1 MRRISIISGL
11 TCVMLGFLS
20 AGNNDAF
27 SRVVSREELAQAGV
41 LRISDILSLV
51 ELWQVSSLS
60 GYLHQTSVN
69 SLNSYGQE
77 LIAVY
82 LDGQEITPDLLNMVN
97 LESIPLDVSAID
109 SIVFT
114 SIPKRMG
121 DGALKSGGSINIY
134 SLKKVAS
141 IALKLGNET
150 GEPGPYRYTD
160 RLTPNIDTIGPLANI
175 GIAVP
180 MSSFY
185 FNSYANGQLFM
196 FTDQTVHRRNQDLL
210 EGRPNVKRWL
220 INSVRPEM
228 VSAAVLL
235 KAGYS
240 GESFQVR
247 GLHHQSYADKLMTFF
262 EPISREI
269 PFDVLRKQS
278 AFSGVFGKIENSR
291 KILWSIHENDLAIK
305 ERYNRIGFQS
315 DWHFVKTR
323 AHLGVEHNR
332 NKTRSTKAGL
342 NVVQHQFSF
351 LDSAEY
357 EPRQTLTRSIYLNH
371 RKVIFQNVPIMVD
384 IDLRLENNSY
394 FPSVLIDLSRSLLE
408 GRTEMTLALS
418 HTQAPGWEHN
428 SLLDP
433 NAAFLEIVE
442 QNLEPDRYEYG
453 HETTRERSTVDISV
467 LQKVNNRNHI
477 KIEAHFRI
485 ADGLSLNILDSVNF
499 IQAGRGFDTYAFLG
513 KTSHGSN
520 ASFDFAWSYSNQP
533 TLTHHLF
540 LLKRF
545 DINGDDEYHQIYRHV
560 PTLKS
565 EYRFNWSANPR
576 MNVWIAAHYESGSQW
591 EEYRELEGVEWLNDT
606 QVQTH
611 SPDVPASFT
620 IDVTIRKKFLGE
632 NLDAALIIRNILN
645 EEKLLHPIGG
655 DEGRT
660 FYLVLNIHPFWH

>member
-1 MRRISIISGL
+1 MF
-11 TCVMLGFLS
+11 LGFLS
-20 AGNNDAF
+20 AGNHGAF
-27 SRVVSREELAQAGV
+27 SRVVSREELAQTGI
-41 LRISDILSLV
+41 LRISDVLSLV

-69 SLNSYGQE
+69 SLNPYGQE
-77 LIAVY
+77 LVAVY

-121 DGALKSGGSINIY
+121 DGALKSSGTINIY
-134 SLKKVAS
+134 SLNKVAN

-175 GIAVP
+175 AFAIP
-180 MSSFY
+180 ISSFY

-220 INSVRPEM
+220 INSIRPEM

-235 KAGYS
+235 KTGYT
-240 GESFQVR
+240 GESFQVHA
-247 GLHHQSYADKLMTFF
+247 LHHQSYADKLMTFF
-262 EPISREI
+262 EPLSREI

-278 AFSGVFGKIENSR
+278 AFSGVFGKIEKSR
-291 KILWSIHENDLAIK
+291 RILWSIHENDLAIK

-323 AHLGVEHNR
+323 AHLGVELNG
-332 NKTRSTKAGL
+332 NKASSTKTGL
-342 NVVQHQFSF
+342 NFIQHQFGF

-357 EPRQTLTRSIYLNH
+357 EPKQTLTRSIYLNH
-371 RKVIFQNVPIMVD
+371 RKVIFQNVPIMID
-384 IDLRLENNSY
+384 IELKLENNRY
-394 FPSVLIDLSRSLLE
+394 YPSVLIDLSRSLLE
-408 GRTEMTLALS
+408 GRTKMALALS
-418 HTQAPGWEHN
+418 HTQAPSWEHN

-433 NAAFLEIVE
+433 NAGLLEIIE
-442 QNLEPDRYEYG
+442 QNLEPDHYEYG
-453 HETTRERSTVDISV
+453 YEATRKRSTADVF
-467 LQKVNNRNHI
+467 LEQQVNNRNHI
-477 KIEAHFRI
+477 KIGAHFRKD
-485 ADGLSLNILDSVNF
+485 DGLSLNILDSVSF
-499 IQAGRGFDTYAFLG
+499 IQPGRGFNTYAFLG

-533 TLTHHLF
+533 TLTHYLF
-540 LLKRF
+540 LSKRF
-545 DINGDDEYHQIYRHV
+545 DIHGDDEYHQIYRHV

-576 MNVWIAAHYESGSQW
+576 MNVWIASHYESGSQW
-591 EEYRELEGVEWLNDT
+591 EEYRELEGVEWLNEN

-632 NLDAALIIRNILN
+632 NLDAALIIRNILDD
-645 EEKLLHPIGG
+645 EKLLHPIGG

>member
-1 MRRISIISGL
+1 MHRITIILYLICTL
-11 TCVMLGFLS
+11 TGFLNANS
-20 AGNNDAF
+20 HDTF

-41 LRISDILSLV
+41 LRISDVLALV
-51 ELWQVSSLS
+51 ETWQVSSLS

-69 SLNSYGQE
+69 SLSPYGQE
-77 LIAVY
+77 LLAVY

-114 SIPKRMG
+114 SIPKRMKG
-121 DGALKSGGSINIY
+121 GALTSGGSINIY
-134 SLKKVAS
+134 SLKKVAN

-160 RLTPNIDTIGPLANI
+160 RLTPNIDTIGPLANF
-175 GIAVP
+175 AVAIP
-180 MSSFY
+180 ISSFY
-185 FNSYANGQLFM
+185 INSYANGQIFM

-210 EGRPNVKRWL
+210 EGQPNVKRWL
-220 INSVRPEM
+220 INSIRPEM

-235 KAGYS
+235 KTGYT
-240 GESFQVR
+240 GESFQVHA
-247 GLHHQSYADKLMTFF
+247 LHHQSYADKLMTFF
-262 EPISREI
+262 EPLSREI

-278 AFSGVFGKIENSR
+278 AFSGVFGKIEKSR
-291 KILWSIHENDLAIK
+291 RILWSIHENDLAIK

-323 AHLGVEHNR
+323 AHLGVELNG
-332 NKTRSTKAGL
+332 NKASSTKTGL
-342 NVVQHQFSF
+342 NFIQHQFGF

-357 EPRQTLTRSIYLNH
+357 EPKQTLTRSIYLNH
-371 RKVIFQNVPIMVD
+371 RKVIFQNVPIMID
-384 IDLRLENNSY
+384 IELKLENNRY
-394 FPSVLIDLSRSLLE
+394 YPSVLIDLSRSLLE
-408 GRTEMTLALS
+408 GRTKMALALS
-418 HTQAPGWEHN
+418 HTQAPSWEHN

-433 NAAFLEIVE
+433 NAGLLEIIE
-442 QNLEPDRYEYG
+442 QNLEPDHYEYG
-453 HETTRERSTVDISV
+453 YEATRKRSTADVF
-467 LQKVNNRNHI
+467 LEQQVNNRNHI
-477 KIEAHFRI
+477 KIGAHFRKD
-485 ADGLSLNILDSVNF
+485 DGLSLNILDSVSF
-499 IQAGRGFDTYAFLG
+499 IQPGRGFNTYAFLG

-533 TLTHHLF
+533 TLTHYLF
-540 LLKRF
+540 LSKRF
-545 DINGDDEYHQIYRHV
+545 DIHGDDEYHQIYRHV

-576 MNVWIAAHYESGSQW
+576 MNVWIASHYESGSQW
-591 EEYRELEGVEWLNDT
+591 EEYRELEGVEWLNEN

-632 NLDAALIIRNILN
+632 NLDAALIIRNILDD
-645 EEKLLHPIGG
+645 EKLLHPIGG

>member
-1 MRRISIISGL
+1 MRRITIISFL
-11 TCVMLGFLS
+11 TCMFLGFLS
-20 AGNNDAF
+20 AGDHGAF

-41 LRISDILSLV
+41 LRISDVLSLV

-60 GYLHQTSVN
+60 GYLYQTSVN
-69 SLNSYGQE
+69 SLSPYGQE

-121 DGALKSGGSINIY
+121 DGALQSGGTINIY
-134 SLKKVAS
+134 SLKKVAN

-160 RLTPNIDTIGPLANI
+160 RHTPNIDTIGPLANI
-175 GIAVP
+175 AIAVP

-185 FNSYANGQLFM
+185 FNSYTNGQIFM

-210 EGRPNVKRWL
+210 EGRSNVKRWL
-220 INSVRPEM
+220 INSGRPEM
-228 VSAAVLL
+228 VSAALLL
-235 KAGYS
+235 KTGYTS
-240 GESFQVR
+240 ESFQVH

-262 EPISREI
+262 EPLSREI

-291 KILWSIHENDLAIK
+291 RILWSIHENDLVIK

-342 NVVQHQFSF
+342 NVVQHQFGF
-351 LDSAEY
+351 LDSAGY
-357 EPRQTLTRSIYLNH
+357 EPKQTLTRSIYLNH
-371 RKVIFQNVPIMVD
+371 RRVILQSIPILID
-384 IDLRLENNSY
+384 IDLKSENNKY
-394 FPSVLIDLSRSLLE
+394 YPSVLIDLSRSLLE
-408 GRTEMTLALS
+408 GRTEMNLALS

-442 QNLEPDRYEYG
+442 QNLEPDHYEYG
-453 HETTRERSTVDISV
+453 HETTRKRSTVDISV
-467 LQKVNNRNHI
+467 KQQVNNRNHI
-477 KIEAHFRI
+477 KIGAHFRKD
-485 ADGLSLNILDSVNF
+485 DGLSLNILDIISF
-499 IQAGRGFDTYAFLG
+499 IEPGRGFNTYAFLG

-520 ASFDFAWSYSNQP
+520 ASFDFAWSYSSQP
-533 TLTHHLF
+533 TLTHRLS
-540 LLKRF
+540 LSKRF
-545 DINGDDEYHQIYRHV
+545 DINGDDEYHQIYHHI
-560 PTLKS
+560 PTLNS

-576 MNVWIAAHYESGSQW
+576 MNVAILAHYESGSRW
-591 EEYRELEGVEWLNDT
+591 KEYRSLEGIEWLNAT
-606 QVQTH
+606 QLQSH
-611 SPDVPASFT
+611 SPDIPASFT

-632 NLDAALIIRNILN
+632 NLDAALIIRNILDA
-645 EEKLLHPIGG
+645 EKLLHPIGG

-660 FYLVLNIHPFWH
+660 FYIVLNIHPFWH